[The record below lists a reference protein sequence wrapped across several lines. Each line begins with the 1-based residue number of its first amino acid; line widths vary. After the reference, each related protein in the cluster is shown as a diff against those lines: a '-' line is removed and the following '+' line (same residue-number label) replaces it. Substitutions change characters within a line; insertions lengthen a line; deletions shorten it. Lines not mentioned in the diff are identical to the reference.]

1 MKKILA
7 LLMLACTVVSMV
19 GCGGKKNEEDE
30 GIAVVYT
37 YNSYSTSL
45 ADKWNPHTWET
56 NADSGVLSY
65 LSTPFVDMSIKD
77 SENQVYQWTYKA
89 ATAVEDV
96 TASHTADL
104 TKYAVDLAGKD
115 ASEVKEGYVF
125 QITLREG
132 MKWQNGEDITVDDYI
147 ESFKRLLDP
156 DMQNYRANNYYTGE
170 TAVAGANG
178 YFHSGRT
185 AYNEDTGVQFA
196 DLTKGDDGV
205 YATADGNKVYIAVNT
220 PLESYLSGATM
231 VDYADYF
238 DPDAFAALQAAS
250 DESGRAP
257 LNDETYDALV
267 KCISYNADWG
277 EDESYAYNYF
287 LVEVAYP
294 TVSWDTVGLYKLDDN
309 NIIYVNEVYCD
320 IDYFMAGLTS
330 NWLVYIPYYDDNKD
344 TTGSLVTTSYG
355 TTIENS
361 MSYGP
366 YIIASLQ
373 EEKQLVYTKN
383 PYYYAFTEDEKTHR
397 LVGTSNWEVD
407 GETREVFQAD
417 KIVIDVMTDDAA
429 KQAFLKGQLDDW
441 ALPADEV
448 VNYSMSD
455 QLYKEDETYTMRF
468 FLNTNL
474 DALKGMDANTGNQ
487 NSVVMSNW
495 NFRKGFT
502 LAIDRADWVKAT
514 AGYKPM
520 YGLLNNLYFYNIYKD
535 PTSMYRASDE
545 AMQAICDLYEVEYG
559 AGKAYATLKDAY
571 NSITGYNLT
580 LAKEYFTKAFEELV
594 ADGLY
599 KEGDPIKI
607 RLGYKKGALD
617 STDTKQVQL
626 IQDYLNAAVEGTGF
640 GKVELE
646 AVGNIENRY
655 TAVPNGEFAVGY
667 GAWGGAAFYP
677 FSMFRVY
684 CDPDYAGIHEIACW
698 NPAKDTL
705 TINVNGE
712 ERTETYQW
720 WSNCMT
726 GNGEYAAP
734 GEFETKLHILA
745 ELEKNYL
752 DKIYCIPLAGSTI
765 CNMLSYKV
773 SYYTPDYN
781 IMYGFGGMELLKF
794 NYTDEEWTK
803 FVEEKGGTLSYE

>member
-19 GCGGKKNEEDE
+19 GCGGKKKGDDE
-30 GIAVVYT
+30 GYTVTYT

-56 NADSGVLSY
+56 NADSGVLTY

-104 TKYAVDLAGKD
+104 TKYAVNLDGKD
-115 ASEVKEGYVF
+115 PSEVKEGYVF
-125 QITLREG
+125 QITLRDG
-132 MKWQNGEDITVDDYI
+132 IKWQNGEEITVDDYV

-185 AYNEDTGVQFA
+185 AYIEDTGVKFA
-196 DLTKGDDGV
+196 DLVKGDDGV
-205 YATADGNKVYIAVNT
+205 YATADGNKVYIAVST
-220 PLESYLSGATM
+220 PLEAYLSGATI
-231 VDYADYF
+231 VDYADYM
-238 DPDAFAALQAAS
+238 DPDALAALQAAS
-250 DESGRAP
+250 DADGRAP
-257 LNDETYDALV
+257 LNDDTYAELV
-267 KCISYNADWG
+267 KCITYSADWG

-287 LVEVAYP
+287 LVEQAYP
-294 TVSWDTVGLYKLDDN
+294 TVTWDTVGLYKLDDKN
-309 NIIYVNEVYCD
+309 LIYVNEVYCD
-320 IDYFMAGLTS
+320 IDYFLAGLTS

-355 TTIENS
+355 TDISNS

-366 YIIASLQ
+366 YIIDSLQ
-373 EEKQLVYTKN
+373 KEKQLVYTKN
-383 PYYYAFTEDEKTHR
+383 PYYYAFTEDEKTGR
-397 LVGTSNWEVD
+397 LVGTSNWDVD
-407 GETREVFQAD
+407 GEAKEVFQAD
-417 KIVIDVMTDDAA
+417 KIIIDVMTDDAA

-441 ALPADEV
+441 GLPADEV

-535 PTSMYRASDE
+535 PTSMYRTSDE
-545 AMQAICDLYEVEYG
+545 AMQAICDLYNVEYG
-559 AGKAYATLKDAY
+559 AGKAYATLKEAY
-571 NSITGYNLT
+571 ESITGYNVT
-580 LAKEYFTKAFEELV
+580 EAKEYFTKALAELT

-640 GKVELE
+640 GKIELE

-655 TAVPNGEFAVGY
+655 TAVPNGEFAIGY

-677 FSMFRVY
+677 FTMFRVY
-684 CDPDYAGIHEIACW
+684 CDPDYAAIHEAACW

-705 TINVNGE
+705 TININGE
-712 ERTETYQW
+712 DRTETYQW
-720 WSNCMT
+720 WSNCMA
-726 GNGEYAAP
+726 GNGEFAAP
-734 GEFETKLHILA
+734 GEYDTKLHILA
-745 ELEKNYL
+745 AIEKNYL
-752 DKIYCIPLAGSTI
+752 DKLYCIPLAGSTI
-765 CNMLSYKV
+765 CNLLSYKV
-773 SYYTPDYN
+773 NYYTPDYN

-803 FVEEKGGTLSYE
+803 FVESKGGTLSYE

>member
-7 LLMLACTVVSMV
+7 LLMLACTVVSLV
-19 GCGGKKNEEDE
+19 SCGGKKKGED
-30 GIAVVYT
+30 GYTVLYT
-37 YNSYSTSL
+37 YNSYSTAL

-104 TKYAVDLAGKD
+104 TKYAVNLDGKD
-115 ASEVKEGYVF
+115 PSEVKEGYVF
-125 QITLREG
+125 QITLRDG
-132 MKWQNGEDITVDDYI
+132 IKWQNGEEITADDYV

-196 DLTKGDDGV
+196 DLVKGDDGV

-220 PLESYLSGATM
+220 PLESYLSGATI
-231 VDYADYF
+231 VDYADYM
-238 DPDAFAALQAAS
+238 DPDALAALQAAS
-250 DESGRAP
+250 DADGRAP
-257 LNDETYDALV
+257 LNDDTYAELV
-267 KCISYNADWG
+267 KCITYSADWG

-287 LVEVAYP
+287 LVEQAYP
-294 TVSWDTVGLYKLDDN
+294 TVSWDTVGLYKLDDSN
-309 NIIYVNEVYCD
+309 LIYVNEVYCD

-344 TTGSLVTTSYG
+344 TTGTLVTTSYG
-355 TTIENS
+355 TAIENS

-366 YIIASLQ
+366 YIISSLQ

-383 PYYYAFTEDEKTHR
+383 PYYYAFEEDKKSGR

-407 GETREVFQAD
+407 GEAREVFQAD
-417 KIVIDVMTDDAA
+417 KIIIDVMTDDAA
-429 KQAFLKGQLDDW
+429 KQAFLKGQLDNWD
-441 ALPADEV
+441 LPADEV
-448 VNYSMSD
+448 VNYAMSD

-474 DALKGMDANTGNQ
+474 NALQGMDANTGNQ

-502 LAIDRADWVKAT
+502 LAIDRTDWVKAT

-559 AGKAYATLKDAY
+559 TGKAYATLKEAY
-571 NSITGYNLT
+571 DSITGYNLT
-580 LAKEYFTKAFEELV
+580 QAREYFTKAFQELV
-594 ADGLY
+594 AADLY
-599 KEGDPIKI
+599 TEGDPIKI

-617 STDTKQVQL
+617 STDTQQVQL

-640 GKVELE
+640 GKIELE

-655 TAVPNGEFAVGY
+655 TAVPNGEFAIGY

-677 FSMFRVY
+677 FTMFRVY
-684 CDPDYAGIHEIACW
+684 CDPDYAAIHEAACW

-705 TINVNGE
+705 TININGE
-712 ERTETYQW
+712 DRTETYQW
-720 WSNCMT
+720 WSNCMA
-726 GNGEYAAP
+726 GNGEFAAP
-734 GEFETKLHILA
+734 GEYDTKLHILA
-745 ELEKNYL
+745 AIEKNYL

-765 CNMLSYKV
+765 CNLLSYKV
-773 SYYTPDYN
+773 NYYTPDYN

-794 NYTDEEWTK
+794 NYTDAEWTK
-803 FVEEKGGTLSYE
+803 FVEGKGGTLSYE

>member
-1 MKKILA
+1 
-7 LLMLACTVVSMV
+7 
-19 GCGGKKNEEDE
+19 
-30 GIAVVYT
+30 
-37 YNSYSTSL
+37 
-45 ADKWNPHTWET
+45 
-56 NADSGVLSY
+56 
-65 LSTPFVDMSIKD
+65 
-77 SENQVYQWTYKA
+77 
-89 ATAVEDV
+89 
-96 TASHTADL
+96 
-104 TKYAVDLAGKD
+104 YAVDLAGKS

-125 QITLREG
+125 QITLRDG
-132 MKWQNGEDITVDDYI
+132 MKWQNGEEITADDYI

-156 DMQNYRANNYYTGE
+156 DMQNYRANGYYTGE

-205 YATADGNKVYIAVNT
+205 YATSDGNKVYIAVNT
-220 PLESYLSGATM
+220 PLESYLSGATL
-231 VDYADYF
+231 VDYADYL
-238 DPDAFAALQAAS
+238 DADGLAELQTFA
-250 DESGRAP
+250 DENGRAP
-257 LNDETYDALV
+257 LTDESRAALV
-267 KCISYNADWG
+267 KTISTEDWS
-277 EDESYAYNYF
+277 EDETCDFNYF

-294 TVSWDTVGLYKLDDN
+294 TVTWDTVGLYKLDEN
-309 NIIYVNEVYCD
+309 NLIYVNEVYCD
-320 IDYFMAGLTS
+320 LDYFMAGLTS
-330 NWLVYIPYYDDNKD
+330 NWLVYLPYYDDNKD

-355 TTIENS
+355 TTIENT

-397 LVGTSNWEVD
+397 LVGTTNWEVD
-407 GETREVFQAD
+407 GEAREAFQAD
-417 KIVIDVMTDDAA
+417 RIVVDVMTDDAA
-429 KQAFLKGQLDDW
+429 KQAFLKGQLDNWD
-441 ALPADEV
+441 LPADEV

-655 TAVPNGEFAVGY
+655 TAVPN
-667 GAWGGAAFYP
+667 
-677 FSMFRVY
+677 
-684 CDPDYAGIHEIACW
+684 
-698 NPAKDTL
+698 
-705 TINVNGE
+705 
-712 ERTETYQW
+712 
-720 WSNCMT
+720 
-726 GNGEYAAP
+726 
-734 GEFETKLHILA
+734 
-745 ELEKNYL
+745 
-752 DKIYCIPLAGSTI
+752 
-765 CNMLSYKV
+765 
-773 SYYTPDYN
+773 
-781 IMYGFGGMELLKF
+781 
-794 NYTDEEWTK
+794 
-803 FVEEKGGTLSYE
+803 